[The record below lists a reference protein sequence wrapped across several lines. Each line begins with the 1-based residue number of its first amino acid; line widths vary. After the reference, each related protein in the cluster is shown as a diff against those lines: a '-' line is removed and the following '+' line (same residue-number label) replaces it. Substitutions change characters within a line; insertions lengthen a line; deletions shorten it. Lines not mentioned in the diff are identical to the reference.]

1 MLIFPRYEYAS
12 NNCCKE
18 KQAFL
23 RKEDLSGQKSSSLRS
38 HLGHAV
44 RIFVAIGAI
53 FLVFRNEDLSHLIDI
68 LMGINPGIIFLG
80 FLAYY
85 IGQLMFVLR
94 WRLILSVQAI
104 HISVLAGLKLHFLG
118 LFYNNCLPSSVG
130 GDVLRAWYVTH
141 HCPRDKRL
149 EAALS
154 VLVDRFVGLSGMIIM
169 ALAAWWLVPVP
180 AQENTAESA
189 GNSQTSGFF
198 EKIVEYRYFIISA
211 ICIFAGMVV
220 VFLLIPKGRRAVKK
234 IYSLIRE
241 KFHAFFLK
249 TVTALKLYLKKP
261 FTVLCAYLLSF
272 LCQAF
277 PILGLYFIGKDIG
290 LDAHIK
296 YYYVLFPVSWMLG
309 AVPISIGGIGIME
322 GWVKIMFAKVSAANE
337 AKSAVIAIC
346 QRIIWLVGSLPGVVI
361 HISGAHLPRSEALKE
376 EFFVDDVRK
385 AD

>member
-1 MLIFPRYEYAS
+1 M
-12 NNCCKE
+12 
-18 KQAFL
+18 
-23 RKEDLSGQKSSSLRS
+23 SGKKSSSLRS

-44 RIFVAIGAI
+44 RIFVAFGAI

-68 LMGINPGIIFLG
+68 LMGINPGILFLG
-80 FLAYY
+80 FVGYY
-85 IGQLMFVLR
+85 VGQLMFVLR

-104 HISVLAGLKLHFLG
+104 NISVLAGLKLHFLG

-154 VLVDRFVGLSGMIIM
+154 VLVDRFVGLSGMIVM
-169 ALAAWWLVPVP
+169 ALTALWLVPVP
-180 AQENTAESA
+180 AKDNTTESA
-189 GNSQTSGFF
+189 ANGHTGGFF
-198 EKIVEYRYFIISA
+198 EKLVEYRNFIIAGS
-211 ICIFAGMVV
+211 CIFLALVGL
-220 VFLLIPKGRRAVKK
+220 FLLLPPGRRVIKK
-234 IYSLIRE
+234 VYSIIRE
-241 KFHAFFLK
+241 KFHAFFFK

-261 FTVLCAYLLSF
+261 FTIFCAYLLSF

-309 AVPISIGGIGIME
+309 AVPVSIGGIGIME
-322 GWVKIMFAKVSAANE
+322 GWIKIMFAKVSAANE

-361 HISGAHLPRSEALKE
+361 HISGAHLPRREALKE